1 MYCPGDLTARVSSG
15 VGAAVMNG
23 RRRQRAFTLIEIL
36 LVATIIGILAAMV
49 VPRFVGRS
57 KQALIARAKGDIA
70 SIGLALDLYELDT
83 GGYPS
88 GESLDALASREP
100 PSDVDRASGREWNGP
115 YLKRGVPNDPWGR
128 PYAYKRESAHAQD
141 YDLSSAG
148 PDGQLGNDDDV
159 TNWE

>member
-1 MYCPGDLTARVSSG
+1 MR
-15 VGAAVMNG
+15 NG

-83 GGYPS
+83 GSYPS
-88 GESLDALASREP
+88 GENLDALASREP
-100 PSDVDRASGREWNGP
+100 PPDVDVASGREWNGP
-115 YLKRGVPNDPWGR
+115 YLKRGVPKDPWGR
-128 PYAYKRESAHAQD
+128 SYVYKRDSAHNQD
-141 YDLSSAG
+141 YDLYSAG